1 MRRSEV
7 SLTALIELIDD
18 PDSRVYDRVRNE
30 ILGLGL
36 EAIPLLED
44 CMNDNSVSPSGF
56 ERIEAIKR
64 EIHFSALKFDLHRW
78 IHSADKDLLEGAYLI
93 SRYQYPDLELTNF
106 RYQVWEI
113 RKDIWLEINQRQTA
127 FETIKV
133 FNKIFFYFHEFRKVK
148 DNEITPFDL
157 FLQSVIET
165 GEGDSFALGLLYSIL
180 AQSLDLPVFKIIQP
194 NGNSVLAF
202 MDEYQT
208 LSHLNLMKECHG
220 ILFYIN
226 TENHGAIIDSIS
238 LQEKLSKLGIKSR
251 RAFLEPSSNTT
262 IIKTY
267 IKRII
272 DSCRTNQHLTKAKDL
287 QELLCLFD
295 TPQES
300 ETE

>member
-1 MRRSEV
+1 MRRSEI
-7 SLTALIELIDD
+7 SLSALLELIDD
-18 PDSRVYDRVRNE
+18 PDTRVYDRVRKE
-30 ILGLGL
+30 ILTLGMEIL
-36 EAIPLLED
+36 PLLED
-44 CMNDNSVSPSGF
+44 CLHDGQISPNGF
-56 ERIEAIKR
+56 DRVEAIRRDLQFNGLKGDI
-64 EIHFSALKFDLHRW
+64 IHWLH
-78 IHSADKDLLEGAYLI
+78 SPDKDLLEGAYLI
-93 SRYQYPDLELTNF
+93 SRYQYPDLELSNF
-106 RYQVWEI
+106 RYQIWEI
-113 RKDIWLEINQRQTA
+113 RKDIWLEINRRQTA

-133 FNKIFFYFHEFRKVK
+133 FNKVFFYFHEFKKVK
-148 DNEITPFDL
+148 DENATPFDL
-157 FLQSVIET
+157 YLQSVIET

-180 AQSLDLPVFKIIQP
+180 AQSLDLPVYKIIQP

-251 RAFLEPSSNTT
+251 RAFLEPSSNSM

-272 DSCRTNQHLTKAKDL
+272 DTCQQDQHLNKARDL
-287 QELLCLFD
+287 QEILGLFD
-295 TPQES
+295 
-300 ETE
+300 